1 MLSVLLYTSW
11 LLGVFLYFQKAMPM
25 SFKKSRG
32 PGEELLEWVKK
43 FNWARRDIDQH
54 QIPEYK
60 FFTDLI
66 NLLLEMSRRYGGQYK
81 EALISVRESLGA
93 DIQFEKKLKEF
104 IWASYFQ
111 KSCIFILSWGFIMLA
126 TSMTDIQLDFSVYIG
141 IFSWQV
147 MGLLL
152 FPFICR
158 KLKNYYFNGIGKV
171 WLSLYVLRSLS
182 SAGLARSEIFKL
194 AKINEL
200 QSVKH
205 KNLESLVG
213 KLQDTC
219 ELSLKQGGSY
229 LKEVEELSQECR
241 FIEKWHLE
249 LFEKRLGAF
258 KLAILGGFFLPSYLG
273 FMYFLLSSFL
283 HRI

>member
-11 LLGVFLYFQKAMPM
+11 LLGVFLYFQKTVPM
-25 SFKKSRG
+25 SLKRLKG

-104 IWASYFQ
+104 IWGSYFQ
-111 KSCIFILSWGFIMLA
+111 KSCILILSWGFILLA
-126 TSMTDIQLDFSVYIG
+126 TSMTNIQLDFSVYMG

-147 MGLLL
+147 IGLIL
-152 FPFICR
+152 FPLICR
-158 KLKNYYFNGIGKV
+158 KLKNYYFDGIGKV

-200 QSVKH
+200 HSVKH
-205 KNLESLVG
+205 QNLESLVG
-213 KLQDTC
+213 KIQDTC

>member
-1 MLSVLLYTSW
+1 MLSVFLYTSW
-11 LLGVFLYFQKAMPM
+11 ILGVFLYFQKAIPI
-25 SFKKSRG
+25 SLKKSKG
-32 PGEELLEWVKK
+32 AGEELLEWVKK
-43 FNWARRDIDQH
+43 FNWTRRDLDGH
-54 QIPEYK
+54 QIPNYK

-66 NLLLEMSRRYGGQYK
+66 NLLLEMSRRFGGQYK
-81 EALISVRESLGA
+81 EALISVRESLSA

-104 IWASYFQ
+104 IWGSYFQ
-111 KSCIFILSWGFIMLA
+111 KSCIFILSWGFITLA
-126 TSMTDIQLDFSVYIG
+126 TSMTDIQLARGVYLG

-147 MGLLL
+147 IGLIL

-158 KLKNYYFNGIGKV
+158 KLKSYYFDGIGKI

-194 AKINEL
+194 AKISEL
-200 QSVKH
+200 HSVKH

-219 ELSLKQGGSY
+219 ESSLKQGGSY

>member
-1 MLSVLLYTSW
+1 MLSVFLYTSW
-11 LLGVFLYFQKAMPM
+11 LVVIALYCRPHSAGPL
-25 SFKKSRG
+25 KKSRG
-32 PGEELLEWVKK
+32 PGEELLNWVKK
-43 FNWARRDIDQH
+43 FNWERRELDQH
-54 QIPEYK
+54 QLPQYK

-66 NLLLEMSRRYGGQYK
+66 NLLLEMSRRFGGQYK
-81 EALISVRESLGA
+81 DALISVRESLSA

-104 IWASYFQ
+104 IWGSYFQ
-111 KSCIFILSWGFIMLA
+111 KLSIFLLSWGFILMA
-126 TSMTDIQLDFSVYIG
+126 TSMTDIQLGLGVYVG
-141 IFSWQV
+141 ILAWQLL
-147 MGLLL
+147 GLAL
-152 FPFICR
+152 FPLICL
-158 KLKNYYFNGIGKV
+158 KLRDYYFAGIGKI

-182 SAGLARSEIFKL
+182 SAGLARSEVFKL

-200 QSVKH
+200 HSVKH
-205 KNLESLVG
+205 KNLESLIQ